1 MSDLYAD
8 TLETTRIPGLPRLRI
23 STAVM
28 EMVTG
33 QRYLSATL
41 SLTTDD
47 AGTCMQVTVPL
58 DPCTMRALAATM
70 ASRCRSWTSSCA
82 RRFRPRRHRDKCL
95 PACAIPATFSPSPI
109 WWRCRC

>member
-33 QRYLSATL
+33 ARYLAATM

-58 DPCTMRALAATM
+58 DPCTMRALARVLNEHATRIGVELIPLLN
-70 ASRCRSWTSSCA
+70 AA
-82 RRFRPRRHRDKCL
+82 RTDPVAAIHRALEADHVG
-95 PACAIPATFSPSPI
+95 
-109 WWRCRC
+109 